1 MLFLYG
7 GAGAIGLALAGFFAD
22 KFPRAA
28 LVVALALVALSVLV
42 IGLFPSEPFI
52 VIPVMVIWSIAFG
65 AAPPML
71 QTRMLHTASPRIR
84 DVASAYLTT
93 SFNVAIGGGALVGGL
108 LLDRT
113 NIIVLPFVDI
123 VITLLAIVV
132 FLVGDG
138 IVRRRLAAR

>member
-1 MLFLYG
+1 MLKDCTVYG
-7 GAGAIGLALAGFFAD
+7 MIVTASCVRAMRIGSFLAGPA
-22 KFPRAA
+22 FPMRRRVDFEHCSTDCSVKTVSLIINAA

-84 DVASAYLTT
+84 DVASFTR
-93 SFNVAIGGGALVGGL
+93 L
-108 LLDRT
+108 LR
-113 NIIVLPFVDI
+113 
-123 VITLLAIVV
+123 
-132 FLVGDG
+132 G
-138 IVRRRLAAR
+138 